1 MNNRRRKLEPRI
13 CVMYLKNN
21 MDRVD
26 WNGIFHLQ
34 EDMDLIEDVLNKI
47 NLDIIQSSE
56 AKNVWDSFDNPILN
70 ALCTLRPIS
79 DKINW
84 NKLAEVFEP
93 NASINFENPMY
104 KICDELSLN
113 PFIVDLLAKYPAK
126 IDWYY
131 LSFNPAAIHLLM
143 TSTAFDINM
152 YLLGRYVNFANAS
165 CLITAYV
172 NCLKTVVINENVMK

>member
-1 MNNRRRKLEPRI
+1 
-13 CVMYLKNN
+13 MYLKNN
-21 MDRVD
+21 MDKVD
-26 WNGIFHLQ
+26 WNGIFHSQ
-34 EDMDLIEDVLNKI
+34 EDMELIEDVLNKI
-47 NLDIIQSSE
+47 DLDVIQSSD

-70 ALCTLRPIS
+70 ALCALRPIS

-84 NKLAEVFEP
+84 NKLAEVFES
-93 NASINFENPMY
+93 NVAINFENPMY

-113 PFIVDLLAKYPAK
+113 PFIIDLLVKYPAK

-152 YLLGRYVNFANAS
+152 YLLGRYVNLNNAS
-165 CLITAYV
+165 RLITSYV
-172 NCLKTVVINENVMK
+172 NYLKTVVSNEYVMK

>member
-1 MNNRRRKLEPRI
+1 MNNRRRKLESRI

-26 WNGIFHLQ
+26 WNGIFYSQ
-34 EDMDLIEDVLNKI
+34 EDMELIETILNTIDLDV
-47 NLDIIQSSE
+47 IQSSE
-56 AKNVWDSFDNPILN
+56 AKNVWDSFDNPILD
-70 ALCTLRPIS
+70 ALCALRPIS

-84 NKLAEVFEP
+84 NKLAEVFDP
-93 NASINFENPMY
+93 NAAINFENPMY

-113 PFIVDLLAKYPAK
+113 PFIIDLLAKYPAK

-131 LSFNPAAIHLLM
+131 LSFNPAAIPLLM

-152 YLLGRYVNFANAS
+152 YLSGRYVNLNNAS
-165 CLITAYV
+165 RLVTEYV
-172 NCLKTVVINENVMK
+172 NCLKTVVSNKYVMK